1 MAGVLATGM
10 VAGQGITRSQ
20 IGMDAEAF
28 SNLKVNAMQT

>member
-10 VAGQGITRSQ
+10 DAGQGIIRPQ
-20 IGMDAEAF
+20 IGMDAETF